1 MEKGFVHLHV
11 HTQYSIYDGLS
22 QIKDLV
28 EKAVNNGMPGM
39 AITDHGNMYGIMEFH
54 HVVKRINKER
64 ISKGEEPFK
73 PIFGCEMY
81 VARRGDKL
89 QKVLRED
96 LGGYHLILLAK
107 NDTGY
112 KNLMKLVS
120 NSWVEGYYNRPR
132 TDCAELEK
140 YHEGLIVLSGCIAG
154 EVPSKIIRGDIGT
167 KESGETII
175 IWNSSAM
182 R

>member
-28 EKAVNNGMPGM
+28 EKSINSGMPGM

-54 HVVKRINKER
+54 QVVKRINKER

-81 VARRGDKL
+81 VARRGDHGW
-89 QKVLRED
+89 R
-96 LGGYHLILLAK
+96 A
-107 NDTGY
+107 
-112 KNLMKLVS
+112 
-120 NSWVEGYYNRPR
+120 
-132 TDCAELEK
+132 
-140 YHEGLIVLSGCIAG
+140 
-154 EVPSKIIRGDIGT
+154 
-167 KESGETII
+167 II
-175 IWNSSAM
+175 IVHVRIAQRWRNTM
-182 R
+182 KV

>member
-54 HVVKRINKER
+54 HVVKRLNIKR
-64 ISKGEEPFK
+64 IDNGEEPFK

-96 LGGYHLILLAK
+96 LGVYHLILFAK

-112 KNLMKLVS
+112 KNLM
-120 NSWVEGYYNRPR
+120 
-132 TDCAELEK
+132 
-140 YHEGLIVLSGCIAG
+140 
-154 EVPSKIIRGDIGT
+154 
-167 KESGETII
+167 
-175 IWNSSAM
+175 
-182 R
+182 